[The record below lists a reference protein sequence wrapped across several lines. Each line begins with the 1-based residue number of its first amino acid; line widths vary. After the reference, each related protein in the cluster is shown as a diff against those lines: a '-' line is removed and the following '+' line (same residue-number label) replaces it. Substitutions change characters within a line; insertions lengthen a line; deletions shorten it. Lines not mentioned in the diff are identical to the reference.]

1 MVRLGIAAGSA
12 TLLCVLAF
20 AALASAQSISL
31 EVGNLELSFSAAV
44 KPKVLPTAPRA
55 PMSLAMSGRFGTKD
69 GSPPPPISG
78 ATIDIDRALAVDT
91 GGVPACTAGQL
102 ENQTTENAEA
112 ACRAAIVGNGSAR
125 IEIAP
130 PGAAPFPVES
140 RLLAVNGGTAGPTT
154 TVYLHAYITSPIPE
168 AIVVPV
174 VLTKL
179 AKGSFGL
186 RARLSV
192 PRIASGTGSLA
203 GFDLT
208 IGRRLYTQ
216 KGRKHSYLMG
226 KCTDSNFVFDAEVR
240 FASGNLARGT
250 LAQPCRPASNP
261 SR

>member
-1 MVRLGIAAGSA
+1 MVRLGIAAESA

-20 AALASAQSISL
+20 AALATAQSISL
-31 EVGNLELSFSAAV
+31 EVGNLELTFSATV
-44 KPKVLPTAPRA
+44 KPKALPTAPRA
-55 PMSLAMSGRFGTKD
+55 PVSLAMSGRFGTKD

-91 GGVPACTAGQL
+91 GGVPACAAGQL

-112 ACRAAIVGNGSAR
+112 ACQAAIVGSGSAR
-125 IEIAP
+125 IAIAP
-130 PGAAPFPVES
+130 PGAAPILAES
-140 RLLAVNGGTAGPTT
+140 RLLAVNGGTAGGTT
-154 TVYLHAYITSPIPE
+154 TVYLHAYITSPTPE

-186 RARLSV
+186 RARVSV

-208 IGRRLYTQ
+208 FQKRLFS
-216 KGRKHSYLMG
+216 KGGRKHGYLMA
-226 KCTDSNFVFDAEVR
+226 KCDDSNFVFDAEVR
-240 FASGNLARGT
+240 FVNGNLARGT